1 MKTIID
7 KEAVGA
13 RIKQIRM
20 NKGYTLEAFGK
31 LFGAKKGNV
40 QQWEKGRSLPNKERI
55 TTISKIADM
64 NVNELIYGSIDEY
77 IENNSDLLKN
87 NYKNTFTHTFKIFNL
102 LSQTKLSIRVSQ
114 ELDNSEI
121 TINDLETV
129 IKYFYSALD
138 FIIHHDI
145 YIYIQDN
152 LYLLKKYFTN
162 TREYLFNNI
171 NRIMELREFAINNAK
186 LDNFELKKFPEVNSK
201 LIQDKEIV
209 KFSEEIYINFIDIA
223 ENSNIEKIIY
233 FPLFF
238 EVIEKLRLGNNEIL
252 YKKISSIVDDSLSKI
267 MQTTGVDKEIEKHNL
282 INKLI
287 SIVEKN
293 SDLSSIPIYLS
304 RMEK

>member
-40 QQWEKGRSLPNKERI
+40 QQWEKGRSLPNKERL

-64 NVNELIYGSIDEY
+64 TVNELIYGSIDEF
-77 IENNSDLLKN
+77 IENNLELFIK
-87 NYKNTFTHTFKIFNL
+87 NYKYPFPHTFKIFNL
-102 LSQTKLSIRVSQ
+102 LYETKLSIRASQ
-114 ELDNSEI
+114 ELHNSEI

-129 IKYFYSALD
+129 IKCFYSALD
-138 FIIHHDI
+138 FIVHHDI

-186 LDNFELKKFPEVNSK
+186 IDDFELKKFPEVNSK

-252 YKKISSIVDDSLSKI
+252 YKKISAIIDDSLSKI
-267 MQTTGVDKEIEKHNL
+267 IQAAEVDKEIEKHNL

-287 SIVEKN
+287 SVVEKN
-293 SDLSSIPIYLS
+293 SDLSIPIYLGK
-304 RMEK
+304 MKK

>member
-40 QQWEKGRSLPNKERI
+40 QQWEKGRSLPNKERL

-64 NVNELIYGSIDEY
+64 TVNELIYGSIDEF
-77 IENNSDLLKN
+77 IENNLELFIK
-87 NYKNTFTHTFKIFNL
+87 NYKYPFPHTFKIFNL
-102 LSQTKLSIRVSQ
+102 LYETKLSIRASQ
-114 ELDNSEI
+114 ELHNSEI

-129 IKYFYSALD
+129 IKCFYSALD
-138 FIIHHDI
+138 FIVHHDI

-186 LDNFELKKFPEVNSK
+186 IDNFELKKFPEVNSK

-252 YKKISSIVDDSLSKI
+252 YKKISSIIDDSLSKI
-267 MQTTGVDKEIEKHNL
+267 IQAAEVDKEIEKHNL

-287 SIVEKN
+287 SVVEKN
-293 SDLSSIPIYLS
+293 SDLSIPIYLGK
-304 RMEK
+304 MKK

>member
-1 MKTIID
+1 MKIIID
-7 KEAVGA
+7 KKSVGS
-13 RIKQIRM
+13 RINQIRIR
-20 NKGYTLEAFGK
+20 KGYTLEAFGK
-31 LFGAKKGNV
+31 LFNV
-40 QQWEKGRSLPNKERI
+40 SKSNVLKWEQGQSLPNKERL

-64 NVNELIYGSIDEY
+64 TVNELIYGSIDEF
-77 IENNSDLLKN
+77 IENNLELFIK
-87 NYKNTFTHTFKIFNL
+87 NYKYPFPHTFKIFNL
-102 LSQTKLSIRVSQ
+102 LYETKLSIRASQ
-114 ELDNSEI
+114 ELHNSEI

-129 IKYFYSALD
+129 IKCFYSTLD
-138 FIIHHDI
+138 FIVHHDI

-186 LDNFELKKFPEVNSK
+186 IDDFELKKFPEVNSK

-252 YKKISSIVDDSLSKI
+252 YKKISSIIDDSLSKI
-267 MQTTGVDKEIEKHNL
+267 IQAAEVDKEIEKHNL

-287 SIVEKN
+287 SVVEKN
-293 SDLSSIPIYLS
+293 SDLSSIPIYLGK
-304 RMEK
+304 MEK

>member
-40 QQWEKGRSLPNKERI
+40 QQWEKGRSLPNKERL

-64 NVNELIYGSIDEY
+64 TVNELIYGSIDEF
-77 IENNSDLLKN
+77 IENNLELFIK
-87 NYKNTFTHTFKIFNL
+87 NYKYPFPHTFKIFNL
-102 LSQTKLSIRVSQ
+102 LYETKLSIRASQ
-114 ELDNSEI
+114 ELHNSEI

-129 IKYFYSALD
+129 IKCFYSALD
-138 FIIHHDI
+138 FIVHHDI

-186 LDNFELKKFPEVNSK
+186 IDDFELKKFPEVNSK

-252 YKKISSIVDDSLSKI
+252 YKKISSIIDDSLSKI
-267 MQTTGVDKEIEKHNL
+267 IQAAEVDKEIEKHNL

-287 SIVEKN
+287 SVVEKN
-293 SDLSSIPIYLS
+293 SDLSIPIYLGK
-304 RMEK
+304 MKK

>member
-40 QQWEKGRSLPNKERI
+40 QQWEKGRSLPNKERL

-64 NVNELIYGSIDEY
+64 TVNELIYGSIDEF
-77 IENNSDLLKN
+77 IENNLELFIK
-87 NYKNTFTHTFKIFNL
+87 NYKYPFPHTFKIFNL
-102 LSQTKLSIRVSQ
+102 LYETKLSIRASQ
-114 ELDNSEI
+114 ELHNSEI

-129 IKYFYSALD
+129 IKCFYSALD
-138 FIIHHDI
+138 FIVHHDI

-186 LDNFELKKFPEVNSK
+186 IDDFELKKFPEVNSK

-252 YKKISSIVDDSLSKI
+252 YKKISSIIDDSLSKI
-267 MQTTGVDKEIEKHNL
+267 IQAAEVDKEIEKHNL
-282 INKLI
+282 LNKLI
-287 SIVEKN
+287 SVVEKN
-293 SDLSSIPIYLS
+293 SDLSIPIYLGK
-304 RMEK
+304 MKK

>member
-40 QQWEKGRSLPNKERI
+40 QQWEKGRSLPNKERL

-64 NVNELIYGSIDEY
+64 TVNELIYGSIDEF
-77 IENNSDLLKN
+77 IENNLELFIK
-87 NYKNTFTHTFKIFNL
+87 NYKYPFPHTFKIFNL
-102 LSQTKLSIRVSQ
+102 LYETKLSIRASQ
-114 ELDNSEI
+114 ELHNSEI

-129 IKYFYSALD
+129 IKCFYSTLD
-138 FIIHHDI
+138 FIVHHDI

-186 LDNFELKKFPEVNSK
+186 IDDFELKKFPEVNSK

-209 KFSEEIYINFIDIA
+209 KFSEAIYINFIDIA

-252 YKKISSIVDDSLSKI
+252 YKKISSIIDDSLSKI
-267 MQTTGVDKEIEKHNL
+267 IQATEVDKEIEKHNL

-287 SIVEKN
+287 SVVEKN
-293 SDLSSIPIYLS
+293 SDLSIPIYLGK
-304 RMEK
+304 MKK

>member
-1 MKTIID
+1 MKININ
-7 KEAVGA
+7 KKAVGS

-31 LFGAKKGNV
+31 LFNASKGNV
-40 QQWEKGRSLPNKERI
+40 QQWENGVSLPNKERL

-64 NVNELIYGSIDEY
+64 TVNELIYGSIDEF
-77 IENNSDLLKN
+77 IENNLELFIK
-87 NYKNTFTHTFKIFNL
+87 NYKYPFPHTFKIFNL
-102 LSQTKLSIRVSQ
+102 LYETKLSIRASQ
-114 ELDNSEI
+114 ELHNSEI

-129 IKYFYSALD
+129 IKCFYSALD
-138 FIIHHDI
+138 FIVHHDI

-171 NRIMELREFAINNAK
+171 NRIIELREFAINNAK
-186 LDNFELKKFPEVNSK
+186 IDDFELKKFPKVNSK

-252 YKKISSIVDDSLSKI
+252 YKKISSIINDSLSKI
-267 MQTTGVDKEIEKHNL
+267 IQATEVDKEIEKHNL

-287 SIVEKN
+287 SVFEKN

-304 RMEK
+304 KMKK

>member
-64 NVNELIYGSIDEY
+64 TVNELIYGSIDEF
-77 IENNSDLLKN
+77 IENNLELFIK
-87 NYKNTFTHTFKIFNL
+87 NYKYPFPHTFKIFNL
-102 LSQTKLSIRVSQ
+102 LYETKLSIRASQ
-114 ELDNSEI
+114 ELHNSEI

-129 IKYFYSALD
+129 IKCFYSTLD
-138 FIIHHDI
+138 FIVHHDI

-252 YKKISSIVDDSLSKI
+252 YKKISSIIDDSLSKI
-267 MQTTGVDKEIEKHNL
+267 IQAAEVDKEIEKHNL

-287 SIVEKN
+287 SVVEKN
-293 SDLSSIPIYLS
+293 SDLSIPIYLGK
-304 RMEK
+304 MKK

>member
-40 QQWEKGRSLPNKERI
+40 QQWEKGRSLPNKERL

-64 NVNELIYGSIDEY
+64 TVNELIYGSIDEF
-77 IENNSDLLKN
+77 IENNLELFIK
-87 NYKNTFTHTFKIFNL
+87 NYKYPFPHTFKIFNL
-102 LSQTKLSIRVSQ
+102 LYETKLSIRASQ
-114 ELDNSEI
+114 ELHNSEI

-129 IKYFYSALD
+129 IKCFYSTLD
-138 FIIHHDI
+138 FIVHHDI

-186 LDNFELKKFPEVNSK
+186 IDDFELKKFPEVNSK

-209 KFSEEIYINFIDIA
+209 KFSEAIYINFIDIA

-252 YKKISSIVDDSLSKI
+252 YKKISSIIDDSLSKI
-267 MQTTGVDKEIEKHNL
+267 IQATEVDKEIEKHNL

-287 SIVEKN
+287 SVVEKN
-293 SDLSSIPIYLS
+293 SDLSSIPIYLGK
-304 RMEK
+304 MKK

>member
-40 QQWEKGRSLPNKERI
+40 QQWEKGRSLPNKERL

-64 NVNELIYGSIDEY
+64 TVNELIYGSIDEF
-77 IENNSDLLKN
+77 IENNLELFIK
-87 NYKNTFTHTFKIFNL
+87 NYKYPFPHTFKIFNL
-102 LSQTKLSIRVSQ
+102 LYETKLSIRASQ
-114 ELDNSEI
+114 ELHNSEI

-129 IKYFYSALD
+129 IKCFYSALD
-138 FIIHHDI
+138 FIVHHDI

-186 LDNFELKKFPEVNSK
+186 IDDFELKKFPEVNSK
-201 LIQDKEIV
+201 LIQNKEIV
-209 KFSEEIYINFIDIA
+209 KFSEKIYINFIDIA

-252 YKKISSIVDDSLSKI
+252 YKKISSIIDDSLSKI
-267 MQTTGVDKEIEKHNL
+267 IQATEVDKEIEKHNL

-287 SIVEKN
+287 SVVEKN
-293 SDLSSIPIYLS
+293 SDLSIPIYLGK
-304 RMEK
+304 MKK

>member
-40 QQWEKGRSLPNKERI
+40 QQWEKGRSLPNKERL

-64 NVNELIYGSIDEY
+64 TVNELIYGSIDEF
-77 IENNSDLLKN
+77 IENNLELFIK
-87 NYKNTFTHTFKIFNL
+87 NYKYPFPHTFKIFNL
-102 LSQTKLSIRVSQ
+102 LYETKLSIRASQ
-114 ELDNSEI
+114 ELHNSEI

-129 IKYFYSALD
+129 IKCFYSALD
-138 FIIHHDI
+138 IIVHHDI

-186 LDNFELKKFPEVNSK
+186 IDDFELKKFPEINSK

-238 EVIEKLRLGNNEIL
+238 EVIEILRLGNNEIL
-252 YKKISSIVDDSLSKI
+252 YKKISSIIDDSLSKI
-267 MQTTGVDKEIEKHNL
+267 MQATEVDKEIEKHNL

-287 SIVEKN
+287 SVVEKN
-293 SDLSSIPIYLS
+293 SDLSSIPIYLGK
-304 RMEK
+304 MKK

>member
-40 QQWEKGRSLPNKERI
+40 QQWEKGRSLPNKERL

-64 NVNELIYGSIDEY
+64 TVNELIYGSIDEF
-77 IENNSDLLKN
+77 IENNLELFIK
-87 NYKNTFTHTFKIFNL
+87 NYKYPFPHTFKIFNL
-102 LSQTKLSIRVSQ
+102 LYETKLSIRASQ
-114 ELDNSEI
+114 ELHNSEI
-121 TINDLETV
+121 TINNLETV
-129 IKYFYSALD
+129 IKCFYSTLD
-138 FIIHHDI
+138 FIVHHDI

-186 LDNFELKKFPEVNSK
+186 IDDFELKKFPEVNSK

-252 YKKISSIVDDSLSKI
+252 YKKISSIIDDSLSKI
-267 MQTTGVDKEIEKHNL
+267 IQAAEVDKEIEKHNL

-287 SIVEKN
+287 SVVEKN
-293 SDLSSIPIYLS
+293 SDLSSIPIYLGK
-304 RMEK
+304 MEK

>member
-40 QQWEKGRSLPNKERI
+40 QQWEKGRSLPNKERL

-64 NVNELIYGSIDEY
+64 TVNELIYGSIDEF
-77 IENNSDLLKN
+77 IENNLELFIK
-87 NYKNTFTHTFKIFNL
+87 NYKYPFPHTFKIFNL
-102 LSQTKLSIRVSQ
+102 LYETKLSIRASQ
-114 ELDNSEI
+114 ELHNSEI

-129 IKYFYSALD
+129 IKCFYSALD
-138 FIIHHDI
+138 FIVHHDI

-186 LDNFELKKFPEVNSK
+186 IDDFELKKFPEVNSK

-209 KFSEEIYINFIDIA
+209 KFSEAIYINFIDIA

-252 YKKISSIVDDSLSKI
+252 YKKISSIIDDSLSKI
-267 MQTTGVDKEIEKHNL
+267 IQAAEVDKEIEKHNL

-287 SIVEKN
+287 SVVEKN
-293 SDLSSIPIYLS
+293 SDLSIPIYLGK
-304 RMEK
+304 MKK

>member
-40 QQWEKGRSLPNKERI
+40 QQWEKGRSLPNKERL

-64 NVNELIYGSIDEY
+64 TVNELIYGSIDEF
-77 IENNSDLLKN
+77 IENNLELFIK
-87 NYKNTFTHTFKIFNL
+87 NYKYPFPHTFKIFNL
-102 LSQTKLSIRVSQ
+102 LYETKLSIRASQ
-114 ELDNSEI
+114 ELHNSEI

-129 IKYFYSALD
+129 IKCFYSALD
-138 FIIHHDI
+138 FIVHHDI

-186 LDNFELKKFPEVNSK
+186 IDDFELKKFPEVNSK

-252 YKKISSIVDDSLSKI
+252 YKKISSIIDDSLSKI
-267 MQTTGVDKEIEKHNL
+267 IQATEVDKEIEKHNL

-287 SIVEKN
+287 SVVEKN
-293 SDLSSIPIYLS
+293 SDLSSIPIYLDK
-304 RMEK
+304 MEK

>member
-1 MKTIID
+1 
-7 KEAVGA
+7 
-13 RIKQIRM
+13 M

-40 QQWEKGRSLPNKERI
+40 QQWEKGRSLPNKERL

-64 NVNELIYGSIDEY
+64 TVNELIYGSIDEF
-77 IENNSDLLKN
+77 IENNLELFIK
-87 NYKNTFTHTFKIFNL
+87 NYKYPFPHTFKIFNL
-102 LSQTKLSIRVSQ
+102 LYETKLSIRASQ
-114 ELDNSEI
+114 ELHNSEI

-129 IKYFYSALD
+129 IKCFYSALD
-138 FIIHHDI
+138 FIIYHDI

-186 LDNFELKKFPEVNSK
+186 IDDFELKKFPEVNSK

-287 SIVEKN
+287 SVVEKN
-293 SDLSSIPIYLS
+293 SDLSIPIYLGK
-304 RMEK
+304 MKK